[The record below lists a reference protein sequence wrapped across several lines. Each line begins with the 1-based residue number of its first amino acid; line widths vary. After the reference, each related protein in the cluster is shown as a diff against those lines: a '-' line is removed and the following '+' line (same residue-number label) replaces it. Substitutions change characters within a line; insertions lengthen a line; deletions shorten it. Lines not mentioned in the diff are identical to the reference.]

1 LLVQTT
7 NNKKQWHAKSEKGEY
22 FSGWHAL
29 RYMQTA
35 NKDLSVMG
43 FISRAFGM
51 VQITATLNCIEIML
65 KYIQLS
71 EYYFLFSRMFCNEY
85 TASQKTSHL

>member
-1 LLVQTT
+1 
-7 NNKKQWHAKSEKGEY
+7 
-22 FSGWHAL
+22 
-29 RYMQTA
+29 
-35 NKDLSVMG
+35 
-43 FISRAFGM
+43 M

-85 TASQKTSHL
+85 TASQKNIPPLTCYNPDTHNPITLIFGRSVTEKVKNQMTLCFPTSPL